1 MITSPQSGQNK
12 YDGIE
17 RYDFVMLPRQIRKEP
32 RSQARFDI
40 RVSNTLTGSLTLTF
54 LCEQPIHVGAG
65 VKRMMGTHVVRAASR
80 VGGTLVIPGSS
91 LKGSIRSRYE
101 AITCSC
107 LMKPRPK
114 DKIRS
119 SSGIQ
124 FAEFKP
130 GVLDVSNFDRCS
142 IRGYDPAR
150 TPLCSACALF
160 GAQDLRGRITFN
172 DLRPVA
178 PIESE
183 VAAMP
188 EQFAPNLHHLG
199 KPELKSKGGGGG
211 KGRDGGSDQYFEVV
225 SLRGRKFAITPVT
238 PVRAP
243 NQPPPVTQRIEV
255 IPKGTRLMGR
265 ISLIN
270 VTYEELGGLLAAL
283 GVEPMSRIK
292 VGAGKGLGFGRLR
305 VVSVTSS
312 LREVSGRSFE
322 FDLAALHNR
331 FMGSADC
338 FKSGLERLVEIHR
351 GEI

>member
-1 MITSPQSGQNK
+1 MSASQQSGQNK

-17 RYDFVMLPRQIRKEP
+17 RYDFVMLPKRVRKDP
-32 RSQARFDI
+32 RPQARFDI
-40 RVSNTLTGSLTLTF
+40 RIPNTLTGSLTLTF
-54 LCEQPIHVGAG
+54 VCEQPIHVGAG

-80 VGGTLVIPGSS
+80 VGGALVVPGSS

-107 LMKPRPK
+107 LMRPRQG

-124 FAEFKP
+124 FAEFRRD
-130 GVLDVSNFDRCS
+130 VLDASNFDRCS

-160 GAQDLRGRITFN
+160 GAPDLRGRVTFN
-172 DLRPVA
+172 DLRPVS

-199 KPELKSKGGGGG
+199 KTELKSKGGWGG
-211 KGRDGGSDQYFEVV
+211 KGRDGGGDQYFEVV

-238 PVRAP
+238 PVRSP
-243 NQPPPVTQRIEV
+243 NQPQPVTQRIEV
-255 IPKGTRLMGR
+255 IPKGTRLTGR
-265 ISLIN
+265 LSLIN
-270 VTYEELGGLLAAL
+270 VTHEELGGLLAAL
-283 GVEPMSRIK
+283 GVEPLSRIK

-305 VVSVTSS
+305 VVQLICS
-312 LREVSGRSFE
+312 LREPSGRSF
-322 FDLAALHNR
+322 ALDQATLLNR
-331 FMGSADC
+331 FMASPDC
-338 FKSGLERLVEIHR
+338 FKSGLERLVGIHR